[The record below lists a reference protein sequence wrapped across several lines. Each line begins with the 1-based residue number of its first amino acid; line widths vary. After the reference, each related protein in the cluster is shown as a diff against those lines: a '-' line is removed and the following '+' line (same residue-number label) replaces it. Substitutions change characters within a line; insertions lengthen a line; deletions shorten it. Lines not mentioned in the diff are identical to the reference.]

1 MKTKEVCSHCGHEFP
16 RTELTEFDGEFLCP
30 ACLETEP
37 SVCEDCGRRIWNDN
51 NEGSG
56 DLILCGSCYERNYV
70 HCSRGGRLLHENN
83 AFYFGDDDEPY
94 CESCHD
100 MLDSRI
106 IHEYSYR
113 PAPNFYGNGPR
124 FFGVELEIDEGGE
137 YESKAKKL
145 LNVANRDT
153 ENIYIKHDGSL
164 DEGLELVTH
173 PMSLEYQLTKMPW
186 VEVMAEAVRQG
197 YRSHQANTCGLH
209 VHVSREA
216 FGAFAVEQDSAIAR
230 VLFFV
235 ERHWNELLKFS
246 RRTQRQLERWAARYG
261 YKDHPTEMMEHV
273 KKGRCNRY
281 TCVNLT
287 NEDTIEFRIF
297 RGTLKYNTLIATL
310 QMVNRICDVAIC
322 MSDDELR
329 AMSWS
334 EFVSG
339 VTEPELIQYLKERRL
354 YLNEPVAVSEEV

>member
-1 MKTKEVCSHCGHEFP
+1 MKETMFTAPAAAVCFTKTTLSISGTMMS
-16 RTELTEFDGEFLCP
+16 RTVSP
-30 ACLETEP
+30 AMICWT
-37 SVCEDCGRRIWNDN
+37 V
-51 NEGSG
+51 GS
-56 DLILCGSCYERNYV
+56 ST
-70 HCSRGGRLLHENN
+70 STATALH
-83 AFYFGDDDEPY
+83 PT
-94 CESCHD
+94 S
-100 MLDSRI
+100 I
-106 IHEYSYR
+106 
-113 PAPNFYGNGPR
+113 GNGPR

-310 QMVNRICDVAIC
+310 QMVNRICDVA
-322 MSDDELR
+322 D
-329 AMSWS
+329 
-334 EFVSG
+334 
-339 VTEPELIQYLKERRL
+339 L
-354 YLNEPVAVSEEV
+354 YVR